1 MTVRELIEVL
11 GTYPPELRVVVNAYE
26 QGFDDVVPE
35 RISVTRIELE
45 TGREWW
51 EGRHGEPR
59 GDTSADAHIVEAL
72 VLGRA
77 PHPAAA
83 GR

>member
-11 GTYPPELRVVVNAYE
+11 GTYPPELRVVVNGYE

-35 RISVTRIELE
+35 RISVTRIELD

-59 GDTSADAHIVEAL
+59 EEASADAQIVDAL
-72 VLGRA
+72 MLGR
-77 PHPAAA
+77 
-83 GR
+83 RSS